1 MTVCCHG
8 VRVVLRGLGIR
19 DLGLIKVVVVVVVVV
34 VYVYVCGVA
43 VVAATAVAAVAV
55 VVVAV
60 ADSRRFD
67 WGLIQSQRQG

>member
-19 DLGLIKVVVVVVVVV
+19 DLGLIKVVVV

>member
-1 MTVCCHG
+1 MTVCCHS
-8 VRVVLRGLGIR
+8 VRVLLRGLGIR
-19 DLGLIKVVVVVVVVV
+19 DLGLIKVVVVVVV